1 MENTYAIATA
11 ISVVYFIIKYIEVRM
26 VKKDDDPMS
35 KLMKDSLVVFLSCVV
50 GLFVLGQVGTILSDG
65 GGKRGGS
72 LAFTD
77 NPNF

>member
-1 MENTYAIATA
+1 MDNTYAIATA

-26 VKKDDDPMS
+26 VKKEDAPMS
-35 KLMKDSLVVFLSCVV
+35 NLVKDSMVVFLSCLV

-65 GGKRGGS
+65 INKKGGS

>member
-1 MENTYAIATA
+1 MDNTYAIATA

-26 VKKDDDPMS
+26 VKKEDAPMS
-35 KLMKDSLVVFLSCVV
+35 NLVKDSMVVFLSCLV

-65 GGKRGGS
+65 INKKGGS
-72 LAFTD
+72 LAFTG